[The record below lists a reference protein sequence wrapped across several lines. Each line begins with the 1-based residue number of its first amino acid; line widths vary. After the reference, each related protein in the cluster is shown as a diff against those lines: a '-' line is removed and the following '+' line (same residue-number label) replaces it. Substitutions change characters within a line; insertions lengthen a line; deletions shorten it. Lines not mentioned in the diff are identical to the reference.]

1 MRDGRRRRWRS
12 GGPGI
17 RLGRSRAR
25 KQESHG
31 NQSAP
36 PPAFDTSNAP
46 PLAARIGRGALLA
59 VAAAALAAAACDS
72 AAEPAAPP
80 QPAQQA
86 DAQPDVRGGNAVPPQ
101 PEADSAAPAES
112 ALRSAIPV
120 LLAEAEALEYNGFRD
135 AAAEMRSRALADP
148 AFAALPP
155 GQRYAAL
162 LDQIKLWLDLGRA
175 GEAQALLS
183 DLSWDLE
190 VMPADAARRHA
201 LLRAR
206 AFEAADDLVT
216 AVSSLDRYIAEGGP
230 ASPSILLIRARWQLE
245 LGSAEQA
252 QASAAQALSYAVLP
266 EDERLEAL
274 SISAEALEQ
283 LGSGAEAIDRL
294 ADLLAASPSA
304 DVTARALSRIGAI
317 QAEAGNLSGAIA
329 AWLQLVQD
337 LPASPE
343 APEALQ
349 LLRNAGADV
358 PLIVAGRVLYA
369 AGEYDEAR
377 AELIDAIVFGT
388 STEEAEAEFLIA
400 RIAQA
405 REEFDAAYPGF
416 IAVVGRDSDSPF
428 AGEALWRA
436 ADLYSE
442 QDEAAPADVLY
453 ERVMREYP
461 DYIWAA
467 DAALRWALWR
477 ADQIGW
483 DAAAARLAEG
493 ASLASGWTVNE
504 RQRHLL
510 WQGIA
515 ESRLGREADAAVFWE
530 RAAELGAGAYYGI
543 RAAALLD
550 RDPAAFA
557 GEADAGAWLAART
570 DSVDAEMQPDQSTRW
585 RAALDLRSAGFDGAA
600 VSQLAQWRRDAGG
613 NLRELHAMALHL
625 ARAGETAAALQA
637 TEQLLG
643 AANTRWWQAP
653 PAIARLAHPRP
664 WPELLGSAAQQYEL
678 DERLL
683 TALIRAESRFDPN
696 ARGRAGEIGLTQVIP
711 TTSALIAE
719 ALGEEHDH
727 ARLER
732 PETALRYGAWFLGD
746 LLAANDDRPQVAL
759 AAYNAGPGNAARW
772 LGVAAGFDGRPDDL
786 EAIEPD
792 PFADDA
798 FEAAID
804 FPTTRAYVRHIIE
817 NSAAYAALAAYEAA
831 HTPAG
836 G

>member
-1 MRDGRRRRWRS
+1 M
-12 GGPGI
+12 
-17 RLGRSRAR
+17 
-25 KQESHG
+25 
-31 NQSAP
+31 
-36 PPAFDTSNAP
+36 
-46 PLAARIGRGALLA
+46 AARIGRGALLA
-59 VAAAALAAAACDS
+59 VAAAALAAAACGNDV
-72 AAEPAAPP
+72 EPAEQP

-86 DAQPDVRGGNAVPPQ
+86 AVLQPDVRGGNAVPQ
-101 PEADSAAPAES
+101 QSGAGADSPAPAET
-112 ALRSAIPV
+112 AVRSAVPV
-120 LLAEAEALEYNGFRD
+120 LLAEAAALEYNGFRD
-135 AAAEMRSRALADP
+135 AAAQMRGRALDDP

-155 GQRYAAL
+155 DQRYTAR
-162 LDQIKLWLDLGRA
+162 LDQVKLWLDLGRA

-183 DLSWDLE
+183 NLSWDLE

-206 AFEAADDLVT
+206 AFEAAGDLVT

-230 ASPSILLIRARWQLE
+230 ASPSIFLIRARWQLE
-245 LGSAEQA
+245 LGSPEQA
-252 QASAAQALSYAVLP
+252 DASAAQALSYAVLP
-266 EDERLEAL
+266 ADERLDAL
-274 SISAEALEQ
+274 AISAEALEQ
-283 LGSGAEAIDRL
+283 AGSGAEAIDRL
-294 ADLLAASPSA
+294 ADLLAASPPS
-304 DVTARALSRIGAI
+304 DTTAEALARIGAI

-329 AWLQLVQD
+329 AWRQLVQD
-337 LPASPE
+337 LPASMQ
-343 APEALQ
+343 APAALQ
-349 LLRNAGADV
+349 QLRQAGADV
-358 PLIVAGRVLYA
+358 PRIVAGRVLYA

-377 AELIDAIVFGT
+377 AELIDAIVYGT
-388 STEEAEAEFLIA
+388 SAEEAEAEFLIA

-405 REEFDAAYPGF
+405 REEFGPAYAGF
-416 IAVVGRDSDSPF
+416 IAVVGRDAESPF

-442 QDEAAPADVLY
+442 EGEAASADILY

-461 DYIWAA
+461 GYIWAA

-477 ADQIGW
+477 ADEIGW
-483 DAAAARLAEG
+483 DEAAARLAEG

-515 ESRLGREADAAVFWE
+515 QSRLGREADAAGFWE
-530 RAAELGAGAYYGI
+530 RAAELDAGGYYGI
-543 RAAALLD
+543 RAAALLEQA
-550 RDPAAFA
+550 PAAFT
-557 GEADAGAWLAART
+557 GESDPEAWLAART
-570 DSVDAEMQPDQSTRW
+570 ASTGVAAQPAQSTRW

-613 NLRELHAMALHL
+613 NLRELHAMSLHL
-625 ARAGETAAALQA
+625 AQAGETAAALQA
-637 TEQLLG
+637 AEQML
-643 AANTRWWQAP
+643 AAAGTRWWQAP
-653 PAIARLAHPRP
+653 PEIARLAHPRP
-664 WPELLGSAAQQYEL
+664 WPELLGAAAERYEL
-678 DERLL
+678 DERLF

-727 ARLER
+727 SRLTR

-746 LLAANDDRPQVAL
+746 LLAANGGRAQVAL

-772 LGVAAGFDGRPDDL
+772 LAVATGFDGRPDDL
-786 EAIEPD
+786 EVAAPD

-817 NSAAYAALAAYEAA
+817 NRAAYAAIAAYEAA